1 MALKERKQYNKYN
14 YGHKT
19 AQEKQKEEQTMK
31 KLFCLVLVLALM
43 LSSSALALNYS
54 WKLDNEAAF
63 LTMSEFIEANGERT
77 SAIMADYPE
86 AGTYVYYTAELF
98 GRTAANRM
106 NTNITVFCADAF
118 ETKDAA
124 FEYLKGLGLI
134 DIIDAAK
141 GSVVLI
147 TPANGTAF
155 AMADATAYYKLQTVQ
170 CQLSSAEGSKI
181 GYFGYHYIIAS
192 GAAATFFNEF
202 IAPVTNYAGRIAGA
216 LLIGGTMNTDLFKIG
231 APVRAYLV
239 NAPANVAAAYAAG
252 IEANAK
258 ARDGAKNYAYN
269 QQLPVRQVVSV
280 ALDDVDEKALIEDV
294 YYNFLIKAMTIAVL
308 KDGVNSVGTP
318 YNGYGNDDAP
328 YSITKR
334 NAILG
339 GIENG
344 KTADGIVVTYHKE
357 DRFDQEGLVSKNE
370 DGSVYEYLQT
380 WWELLPEE
388 VLDNTAPE
396 HSVPLW
402 LANHGGGDDCVQF
415 VDEIGLLTL
424 AGEERF
430 AIVAPYYQSMY
441 SGFGGAGDPVPM
453 CNALDALVEYMLETY
468 PALDPGRVYVTGY
481 SLGGGA
487 TLHAVFGNPALFAAA
502 IPMSA
507 AWYAGNEEQQAAF
520 ETVDLPIMMTTSTYD
535 LGGAFSNPP
544 ISQIS
549 TTYQES
555 GMNTF
560 LGYNGMDTITFDFDA
575 YPISGFRGDLFRKIT
590 LNGEYDN
597 YQWFMVRE
605 DGAPMVGVA
614 YTANLKHA
622 LYPQFGVIAWD
633 WAKHFSRDLET
644 GEIIYDPYVK

>member
-1 MALKERKQYNKYN
+1 
-14 YGHKT
+14 
-19 AQEKQKEEQTMK
+19 MK

-63 LTMSEFIEANGERT
+63 LTMSEFIESNGERT

-124 FEYLKGLGLI
+124 FDYLKGLGLI

-216 LLIGGTMNTDLFKIG
+216 LLIGGTMNTDLYKIG

-294 YYNFLIKAMTIAVL
+294 YYNFLIKAMTIAVR
-308 KDGVNSVGTP
+308 KDGAATQGLP
-318 YNGYGNDDAP
+318 YAGYGNDDAP
-328 YSITKR
+328 YSLVKR
-334 NAILG
+334 DAILG
-339 GIENG
+339 TYENG
-344 KTADGIVVTYHKE
+344 YTEDGLVITYHKE
-357 DRFDQEGLVSKNE
+357 DRFDQEGLVSKSD
-370 DGSVYEYLQT
+370 DGTVYEYLET
-380 WWELLPEE
+380 WWEILPQE
-388 VLDNTAPE
+388 VLDGTAPE

-402 LANHGGGDDCVQF
+402 LANHGGGDDPVQYC
-415 VDEIGLLTL
+415 DEIGLLAL

-430 AIVAPYYQSMY
+430 AMIASYYQSA
-441 SGFGGAGDPVPM
+441 SSRNASVDPKAL
-453 CNALDALVEYMLETY
+453 CNALDALVIYMLDTY
-468 PALDPGRVYVTGY
+468 PALDPSRVYVTGY
-481 SLGGGA
+481 SMGGGA
-487 TLHAVFGNPALFAAA
+487 TCRSIYGNPSLFAAA

-507 AWYAGNEEQQAAF
+507 ALYTGDDEQKAGF
-520 ETVDLPIMMTTSTYD
+520 EGVQLPLLLTTSTFD
-535 LGGAFSNPP
+535 LGGAFSAATM
-544 ISQIS
+544 QIS
-549 TTYQES
+549 AGYQ
-555 GMNTF
+555 NYLNDF
-560 LGYNGMDTITFDFDA
+560 LAYNGISANEYDFEK
-575 YPISGFRGDLFRKIT
+575 YPLVGFEGDLYNEKT
-590 LNGEYDN
+590 LNGEYTN
-597 YQWFMVRE
+597 MTWFRVRE
-605 DGAPMVGVA
+605 DGAPMVGVSF
-614 YTANLKHA
+614 TVNLKHA
-622 LYPQFGVIAWD
+622 LYPEFARLAWD
-633 WAKHFSRDLET
+633 WAKHFSRDQET